1 MSGKVEEPVWKLWI
15 AFTLLYVVWGSTY
28 LAIRIAVA
36 VFPPLGLAGLRFVV
50 AGGLPL
56 LWLRARGQPWPAR
69 VFWVNAAIIGA
80 CLMLGGNGLVS
91 WAEQTVSSSLAALL
105 LAMTPLWFTL
115 FEALRPGG
123 QRPSL
128 RAFTGLCL
136 GFVGVLML
144 IGPENMRQELGA
156 PPVIGMTAVVFASA
170 SWAFGTMYSRHNAG
184 PSSAL
189 EASALQ
195 MFCGGVELLIVSVAS
210 GESWTPKQPD
220 VVGAS
225 LACLYLIVAGSWLG
239 FGSYTWL
246 VPRVSPSK
254 LSTYAYVNPLVAVLL
269 GVWLLDEPSGP
280 KLILPA
286 LAILLGVVLVQL
298 PARKV

>member
-1 MSGKVEEPVWKLWI
+1 MSGSDTEPAWKLWL
-15 AFTLLYVVWGSTY
+15 AFALLYVVWGSTY

-36 VFPPLGLAGLRFVV
+36 VFPPLGLAGLRFLI

-69 VFWVNAAIIGA
+69 VHWINASIVGA

-91 WAEQTVSSSLAALL
+91 WAEQSISSSLAALL
-105 LAMTPLWFTL
+105 LAVTPLWFTL

-123 QRPSL
+123 QRPTL
-128 RAFTGLCL
+128 RAAAGLLL
-136 GFVGVLML
+136 GFIGVLLL
-144 IGPENMRQELGA
+144 IGPEKMREELGA
-156 PPVIGMTAVVFASA
+156 PPVIGMTAVVVAGA
-170 SWAFGTMYSRHNAG
+170 SWAFGTMYSRHNAS
-184 PSSAL
+184 PASAL
-189 EASALQ
+189 EASALH
-195 MFCGGVELLIVSVAS
+195 MFCGGVELLLVSVLS

-220 VVGAS
+220 TFGAWT
-225 LACLYLIVAGSWLG
+225 AFVYLIVAGSWLG

-254 LSTYAYVNPLVAVLL
+254 LSTYAYVNPLVAVFL

-280 KLILPA
+280 KLLVPT

-298 PARKV
+298 PARKS